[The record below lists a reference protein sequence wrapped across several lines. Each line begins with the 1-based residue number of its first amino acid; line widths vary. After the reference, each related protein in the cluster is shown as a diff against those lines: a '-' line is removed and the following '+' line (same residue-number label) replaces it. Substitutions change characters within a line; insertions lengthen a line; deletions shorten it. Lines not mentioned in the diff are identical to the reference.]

1 MKTVLFALMLM
12 AAFAAGMYTERFLAQ
27 MPASTKAA
35 FINTIIAAPNH
46 PSLRKSICLKKSA

>member
-27 MPASTKAA
+27 DACLYQGGAS
-35 FINTIIAAPNH
+35 H
-46 PSLRKSICLKKSA
+46 LGICRTDPPQP

>member
-27 MPASTKAA
+27 DARDQGGAY
-35 FINTIIAAPNH
+35 H
-46 PSLRKSICLKKSA
+46 HGICRTDPPQP

>member
-27 MPASTKAA
+27 DA
-35 FINTIIAAPNH
+35 
-46 PSLRKSICLKKSA
+46 CLAQGGVYQHNNCRTEPPQP